1 MTPPV
6 VQHPTLQPR
15 HLPPATLPFSGISAR
30 IAAETQRAEEISQEQ
45 EEARAVLQ
53 QAELSASHAQL
64 ERESELQHARRTIQ
78 LLEENQMGSGAP
90 SFTPTLISPPQGF
103 TSHLTP
109 SSHPVPATP
118 ATLRGPW
125 AATRERLQQTVA
137 PSQMLPSPC
146 LSVPS
151 SSGLPSLS
159 GACSVPGVA
168 CPVFASPTP
177 ATAPAT
183 PYQGLPHLQMP
194 LQPPLQQQSAL
205 QQDEGKIDFK
215 REKSALPKLQIK
227 GGDAT
232 SITRTI
238 HEWLQRTSLTLNTWS
253 ASAVQLWHNAVA
265 VAKAAHQQWT
275 SMTPSHR
282 ALQTGLPSTGHAL
295 PAQLSVL
302 EAIMRSDLCNHC
314 LPEKI
319 QSLAVQKGAH
329 TVSDLL
335 YLTFQSYLPSEPI
348 ARVEGLATIEAPV
361 KPSRTFWRS
370 SVLFTFMA
378 TTGDY
383 SSARSWR
390 KP

>member
-1 MTPPV
+1 
-6 VQHPTLQPR
+6 
-15 HLPPATLPFSGISAR
+15 
-30 IAAETQRAEEISQEQ
+30 
-45 EEARAVLQ
+45 
-53 QAELSASHAQL
+53 
-64 ERESELQHARRTIQ
+64 
-78 LLEENQMGSGAP
+78 MGSGAP
-90 SFTPTLISPPQGF
+90 SFTPTLTSPPQGF

-118 ATLRGPW
+118 ASLRGPW

-137 PSQMLPSPC
+137 PSQVLPSPC

-194 LQPPLQQQSAL
+194 LQPPPQQQNIL
-205 QQDEGKIDFK
+205 QQDEAKIDFK

-275 SMTPSHR
+275 SMTPSQR

-361 KPSRTFWRS
+361 KPSRTFGEALS
-370 SVLFTFMA
+370 FL
-378 TTGDY
+378 
-383 SSARSWR
+383 RSWR
-390 KP
+390 QQVITVVHDLGGNPEPLKLFQTLRTLVSSLVSSDNAFAMEISQIYKQTNIKTTCNDVSLLTTIDLLEVELVQSRARRGGRKTEA